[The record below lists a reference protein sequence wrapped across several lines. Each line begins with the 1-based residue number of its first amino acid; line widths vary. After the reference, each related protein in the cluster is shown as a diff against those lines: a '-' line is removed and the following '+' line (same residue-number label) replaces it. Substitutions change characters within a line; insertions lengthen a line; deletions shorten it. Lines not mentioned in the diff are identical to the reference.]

1 MTERRIRWLF
11 SFLLLGQLLLLTA
24 QIPVAGGEGSYLEKA
39 LLRLG
44 APFGRLIAVTSDRIS
59 NLTRD
64 LALNRT
70 LVKENRRLRAE
81 VDELRRRQIES
92 FGIRGDLE
100 RLVGAVDYQ
109 RAAGGPLRIAD
120 IVFIDHTSWLQ
131 TLVLAVEAG
140 EVETNQPVVSGE
152 GLVGRV
158 VLVSGPYAK
167 VQLVT
172 DRSAGV
178 GVMIERTR
186 RQGVLRGAGGGGLE
200 LDFVPLQA
208 EVQVG
213 DAVVTAGIDGIYPR
227 GIPVGRVVS
236 IEPGDELFYR
246 IRVAPNVDFGLLDQV
261 YVLGRLQVPDEMKEA
276 DAQP

>member
-1 MTERRIRWLF
+1 M
-11 SFLLLGQLLLLTA
+11 
-24 QIPVAGGEGSYLEKA
+24 
-39 LLRLG
+39 
-44 APFGRLIAVTSDRIS
+44 
-59 NLTRD
+59 
-64 LALNRT
+64 
-70 LVKENRRLRAE
+70 
-81 VDELRRRQIES
+81 
-92 FGIRGDLE
+92 
-100 RLVGAVDYQ
+100 
-109 RAAGGPLRIAD
+109 
-120 IVFIDHTSWLQ
+120 
-131 TLVLAVEAG
+131 
-140 EVETNQPVVSGE
+140 
-152 GLVGRV
+152 GRV

-236 IEPGDELFYR
+236 FEPGDELFYR